1 MFNSVDCNDMIVL
14 TCFLCV
20 HVQGDVQGKDTDA
33 SMTAFCLIAMQESRT
48 ICNDTVNVSTSPPY
62 SVLFC
67 YDQKPWCN
75 MKTRLRS
82 SCSPSTTSSITIF
95 ANVLSFLQSAIPVRH
110 IPQGRAPGFE
120 GSF

>member
-67 YDQKPWCN
+67 YDQGLGETLVQHENETP
-75 MKTRLRS
+75 L
-82 SCSPSTTSSITIF
+82 
-95 ANVLSFLQSAIPVRH
+95 FLFPKHHQQH
-110 IPQGRAPGFE
+110 HHFC
-120 GSF
+120 